1 MDPNTESL
9 FDSRLAGLLSAQELA
24 DYLEIPLATL
34 YTRRYRNEGP
44 RGFRVGRHLRYRQ
57 TDVVAWINSQ
67 LEPPTR
73 ERTSKKRLR

>member
-34 YTRRYRNEGP
+34 YTWRYRNEGP
-44 RGFRVGRHLRYRQ
+44 RGFRVWRHLRYRQ
-57 TDVVAWINSQ
+57 NVEAWINSQ